1 MGLKKPITST
11 LKPVSGMC
19 WTQPAQQGVQY
30 RPPYPIYKHLSFCVP
45 EKPFLL
51 REESSK
57 RGTAQRHG
65 VQELL
70 ALSEPWPSAQLGSIA
85 SLAPQIRTWPAP
97 RTRQFLGSFSR
108 QTGCFQEAISCRGR
122 FFPKE
127 LKWGASWCRLFT
139 GNHCESSFAT
149 HQEGLSL
156 SRLHPAL
163 CPQPSFPGHA
173 QGVTSVPLTHLPQAA
188 AGMLTWGRG
197 SSQMVKIWTGC
208 RQCRA
213 SQGRSCMASPVPHV
227 SLWWEK
233 VWEKVRG
240 HRRLHQTLAHQLLHS
255 PSSLCC

>member
-1 MGLKKPITST
+1 M
-11 LKPVSGMC
+11 
-19 WTQPAQQGVQY
+19 
-30 RPPYPIYKHLSFCVP
+30 
-45 EKPFLL
+45 
-51 REESSK
+51 
-57 RGTAQRHG
+57 
-65 VQELL
+65 QELL

-213 SQGRSCMASPVPHV
+213 SQGRSCMASPVPRV

-233 VWEKVRG
+233 VWEKVREAERTQKTSPNFG
-240 HRRLHQTLAHQLLHS
+240 SPASAFSIFTMLLSLISSRATNHQDRLLPTQSWVVTAPQPGSGRHLGFCVLL
-255 PSSLCC
+255 